1 MPKATDRSQSETTS
15 VSGITSIS
23 EIASTESTVNL
34 LQQEL
39 ADLAARV
46 TALERITQIEERLT
60 RLENRKRTSEAIDD
74 LIDQSQPKQDH
85 FSGSSADYQASL
97 MRSTIEEDTD
107 SSDTATYRPTKRSCY
122 GRGIKVTPSYILR
135 TSSSLRE

>member
-15 VSGITSIS
+15 VSGMTSTS
-23 EIASTESTVNL
+23 EMASTESTVNL
-34 LQQEL
+34 PRQEL

-74 LIDQSQPKQDH
+74 LIDQS
-85 FSGSSADYQASL
+85 
-97 MRSTIEEDTD
+97 
-107 SSDTATYRPTKRSCY
+107 
-122 GRGIKVTPSYILR
+122 
-135 TSSSLRE
+135 